1 MTLDCLR
8 ICMLPERNAES
19 VRDFLGLPLRK
30 QRALCEIALE
40 RLKWFPERAQYA
52 GFWRHLSASQVALL
66 GRAAK

>member
-1 MTLDCLR
+1 MNMDYSR

-19 VRDFLGLPLRK
+19 VRDFLALPLRK
-30 QRALCEIALE
+30 QQAFYEIALE

>member
-52 GFWRHLSASQVALL
+52 GFWRHLSASQVVLL
-66 GRAAK
+66 GRSVR

>member
-1 MTLDCLR
+1 MTLDCSR

-30 QRALCEIALE
+30 QRALYAIALE

-52 GFWRHLSASQVALL
+52 GFWRHLSASQVVLL
-66 GRAAK
+66 GRSVR